1 MRRFHTSIPW
11 FGEPTAILREEI
23 TVLPP
28 HLGEHI
34 MLSGGRVVRVTGMS
48 VATKQIDAYKRRTY
62 WLAAIQIEIV
72 A

>member
-11 FGEPTAILREEI
+11 FGESTAILREEI

-28 HLGEHI
+28 YIGEQI
-34 MLSGGRVVRVTGMS
+34 MLSGGRVVRVTDMS
-48 VATKQIDAYKRRTY
+48 VATKQIDAYRRRSY
-62 WLAAIQIEIV
+62 WTVQLQIEPV